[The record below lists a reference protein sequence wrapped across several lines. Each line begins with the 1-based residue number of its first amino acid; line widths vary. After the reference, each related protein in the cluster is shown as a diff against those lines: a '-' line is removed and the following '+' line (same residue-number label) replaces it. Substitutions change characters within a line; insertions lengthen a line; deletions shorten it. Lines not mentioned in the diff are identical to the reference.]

1 MADHHLIGEFAS
13 AAVATKLASELTK
26 FFGSNA
32 ASDDDEPTATEL
44 ALGKKYGFKWSE
56 PLSWEDDPPIVV
68 AIGDH
73 VVVFHP
79 YCAGGFG
86 GDLAK
91 VLAKAGGKRVREEDG
106 PPVLLCT
113 LAFPDGAPGK
123 KLRAEL
129 AALFA
134 QRTTRS
140 IRSWVKPAWAKFK
153 MLGESEDA
161 TFAVDGDTC
170 TFTLP
175 LNARDL
181 ANFRSYLETR
191 NAARVAITVA
201 TAKVITGNR
210 AREVRA
216 EVAESPPV
224 ASGPAATKPR
234 AIPATVPT
242 VTVIHKAQKPLNVT
256 SLYSDGTNALMVGFS
271 GLHRSSDFRKLT
283 PLGDPARFQFHRS
296 GVVLAGNAIW
306 VCGYQG
312 VLRSTDK
319 GASFAEVPTEVRV
332 LHAIATDPEGIPWVV
347 GDNGVQVFN
356 GSAFVRMKCAEN
368 GNFVSAVSSPLG
380 ALLLTDS
387 GRVYIGRHAAITG
400 GAFSAR
406 APLRAACVTPAGT
419 IVVVGGSKKPIGFR
433 SEDGGKKF
441 APITV
446 PGNLVLC
453 SMVALPDGRL
463 IAGGR
468 VDALFFS
475 VDDGRSFKALK
486 YPSKEGREFACATV
500 HGGAAYLSAPFQ
512 QLVGVA

>member
-13 AAVATKLASELTK
+13 AAAATKLASELTK
-26 FFGSNA
+26 FFEANA
-32 ASDDDEPTATEL
+32 ASTDDEPTATER

-68 AIGDH
+68 AIEDR

-79 YCAGGFG
+79 YCAGGLG

-106 PPVLLCT
+106 PPVLSCT
-113 LAFPDGAPGK
+113 LTFPDGAPGK
-123 KLRAEL
+123 KLRAEF
-129 AALFA
+129 ATLFA
-134 QRTTRS
+134 QRTTPS
-140 IRSWVKPAWAKFK
+140 IRSWVKPVWAKFK
-153 MLGESEDA
+153 MLGEAEDA

-181 ANFRSYLETR
+181 ASFRSYLE
-191 NAARVAITVA
+191 ARKAVRVSITVA
-201 TAKVITGNR
+201 TEKMIADNR
-210 AREVRA
+210 AREARA
-216 EVAESPPV
+216 ESAASPPES
-224 ASGPAATKPR
+224 AHPTTKPR
-234 AIPATVPT
+234 VIPTTVPT
-242 VTVIHKAQKPLNVT
+242 VTVLHKAQKPLNVT
-256 SLYSDGTNALMVGFS
+256 SLHSDGTNALMVGFS
-271 GLHRSSDFRKLT
+271 GLHRSSDFNKLT
-283 PLGDPARFQFHRS
+283 AIGKPAQFQFHRS
-296 GVVLAGNAIW
+296 GVLLAGNTAW

-319 GASFAEVPTEVRV
+319 GASFAEVSTDARV
-332 LHAIATDPEGIPWVV
+332 LHAIAADPEGIPWVV
-347 GDNGVQVFN
+347 GDHGVQVFK
-356 GSAFVRMKCAEN
+356 GSAFVRVKCAEK
-368 GNFVSAVSSPLG
+368 GKFVSAVGSPLG

-400 GAFSAR
+400 GEFSAR

-441 APITV
+441 SPISV
-446 PGNLVLC
+446 PGNHVLC
-453 SMVALPDGRL
+453 SIVALPEGRL

-468 VDALFFS
+468 LDTLFYS

-486 YPSKEGREFACATV
+486 HPSTEQREFACATV
-500 HGGAAYLSAPFQ
+500 HRGAAYLTAPFQ
-512 QLVGVA
+512 ELVRVT